1 MKNVKIAM
9 YEASTKDETE
19 SYMIIKQVD
28 FLYKNE
34 RKTVRLNWYQKKVKQ
49 KPEIFIHLLVSY
61 ELCNFLNAITCLKI
75 LVNI

>member
-34 RKTVRLNWYQKKVKQ
+34 RKIVRLN
-49 KPEIFIHLLVSY
+49 
-61 ELCNFLNAITCLKI
+61 
-75 LVNI
+75 

>member
-34 RKTVRLNWYQKKVKQ
+34 RKIVKT
-49 KPEIFIHLLVSY
+49 KLISKEGK
-61 ELCNFLNAITCLKI
+61 TKT
-75 LVNI
+75 